1 MFVCCSRS
9 VKMATAIAVTV
20 LAYAC
25 GEKKEAAKTPAAAPP
40 PVVDIIIAKTQSISD
55 TVEANGTVIAND
67 FVALHPE
74 VGGRITYLN
83 VPEGQQISKGT
94 IIARVNSA
102 DLEAQVEKSKVL
114 LDIAQKTVDRYAKL
128 IEINGINQSDYDAAV
143 STVNG
148 YKADINY
155 TQALIEKTILRAPFS
170 GKVGLRMVSPGAF
183 VTTSDVIASMQ
194 TDDRLKI
201 DFTIPEQYGNLVK
214 IGNMVTFSSD
224 AVGAQKGKATIIAV
238 EPQIDQATRNL
249 KVRAILDGGSL
260 NPGAFVKVYMV
271 ESSNNNAIMV
281 PTNAVIPEDINN
293 QLIVVKGGK
302 AAVVKVKLGIRL
314 AGNVEVT
321 SGINPGDSV
330 VVTGVLFARPK
341 APVKVRKVLTLD
353 KIGQQ

>member
-1 MFVCCSRS
+1 MFIRLCSAQ
-9 VKMATAIAVTV
+9 MAAAAAITV
-20 LAYAC
+20 LLCAC
-25 GEKKEAAKTPAAAPP
+25 GEKKETAKTPPASPP
-40 PVVDIIIAKTQSISD
+40 PIVDVIIAQPQTISD

-67 FVALHPE
+67 YVALHPE

-83 VPEGQQISKGT
+83 VPEGQYITKGT

-102 DLEAQVEKSKVL
+102 DLEAQVAKTKVL

-128 IEINGINQSDYDAAV
+128 LEVNGINQSDYDAAL

-155 TQALIEKTILRAPFS
+155 TEALIDKTILRAPFN

-183 VTTSDVIASMQ
+183 VNTSDVIASMQ

-214 IGNMVTFSSD
+214 IGNMVSYSSD
-224 AVGAQKGKATIIAV
+224 AAGAGKGKATIVAV

-249 KVRAILDGGSL
+249 KVRAMLGNGSL
-260 NPGAFVKVYMV
+260 NPGSFVKVYLS
-271 ESSNNNAIMV
+271 ESRNDHAIMV
-281 PTNAVIPEDINN
+281 PTNAIIPEDINN
-293 QLIVVKGGK
+293 QVIVVKGGK
-302 AAVVKVKLGIRL
+302 AAVVKVKTGIRL
-314 AGNVEVT
+314 AGNVEIT
-321 SGINPGDSV
+321 SGLNPGDSV

-353 KIGQQ
+353 KISPQ

>member
-1 MFVCCSRS
+1 MFIRLCSAQ
-9 VKMATAIAVTV
+9 MAAAAAITV
-20 LAYAC
+20 LLCAC
-25 GEKKEAAKTPAAAPP
+25 GEKKETAKTPPASPP
-40 PVVDIIIAKTQSISD
+40 PIVDVIIARPQSISD

-67 FVALHPE
+67 YVALHPE

-83 VPEGQQISKGT
+83 VPEGQNITKGT
-94 IIARVNSA
+94 VIARVNSA
-102 DLEAQVEKSKVL
+102 DLEAQVAKTKVL

-128 IEINGINQSDYDAAV
+128 LEVNGINQSDYDAAL

-155 TQALIEKTILRAPFS
+155 TQALIDKTILKAPFN

-183 VTTSDVIASMQ
+183 VTTGDVIASMQ

-214 IGNMVTFSSD
+214 IGNTVTYSSD
-224 AVGAQKGKATIIAV
+224 AAGGGKGKAEIIAV

-249 KVRAILDGGSL
+249 KVRALLAGGAL
-260 NPGAFVKVYMV
+260 NPGAFVKVYLA
-271 ESSNNNAIMV
+271 ESRNDHAIMV
-281 PTNAVIPEDINN
+281 PSNAIIPEDINN

-302 AAVVKVKLGIRL
+302 AAVVKVKTGIRL
-314 AGNVEVT
+314 AGNVEIT
-321 SGINPGDSV
+321 SGLNPGDSV

-341 APVKVRKVLTLD
+341 SPVKVRKVLTLD
-353 KIGQQ
+353 KLGQ

>member
-9 VKMATAIAVTV
+9 LKMATVIAVTV

-74 VGGRITYLN
+74 VSGRLTYLD
-83 VPEGQQISKGT
+83 VPEGRNISKGT
-94 IIARVNSA
+94 VIARINSA

-155 TQALIEKTILRAPFS
+155 TQALIEKTILRAPFN

-183 VTTSDVIASMQ
+183 VTTADVIASMQ

-214 IGNMVTFSSD
+214 IGNTITFSSD
-224 AVGAQKGKATIIAV
+224 AVGAQKGRATIIAV

-260 NPGAFVKVYMV
+260 NPGAFVKVYLV
-271 ESSNNNAIMV
+271 ESSSNNAIMV

-302 AAVVKVKLGIRL
+302 ANVVKVKLGVRL

-321 SGINPGDSV
+321 SGINPGDSI

-341 APVKVRKVLTLD
+341 APVKVRRVLTLD
-353 KIGQQ
+353 KVGQQ